1 MNYGKIQIPKE
12 NLTMSKPLFE
22 GLVVDEFDSP
32 VETAVVGD
40 EAMYVV
46 NDAGFRRH
54 IPAEQIDRNVLQQ
67 MADLISGHEDIIST
81 ETAKMLGQDDI
92 FSMAMLKNQLE
103 NIGEQFD
110 TIIKTGIPEE
120 GRAYLGM
127 TGFKI
132 RINLHGDVLEVI
144 QPGMIDPD
152 SE

>member
-1 MNYGKIQIPKE
+1 
-12 NLTMSKPLFE
+12 MSKPLFE
-22 GLVVDEFDSP
+22 GLVVDEFDNH